1 MGEIE
6 GQREGSVE
14 QAVERRE
21 CREKR
26 EETEGRAGGCDR
38 WRLSFSMFLFL

>member
-21 CREKR
+21 CREKQ
-26 EETEGRAGGCDR
+26 GGGGDVTGGG
-38 WRLSFSMFLFL
+38 